1 MEKNYCLVINN
12 SPLFF
17 KSLDGVIKWF
27 KKCGVKDVLVS
38 EEDEVTYEL
47 GNLEYLVGFGE
58 MNIINECMCERG
70 DDYCS
75 IRLMEITFED

>member
-17 KSLDGVIKWF
+17 KSLDSVKKWF
-27 KKCGVKDVLVS
+27 KDCGVKRRL
-38 EEDEVTYEL
+38 ELEDEEYVSL
-47 GNLEYLVGFGE
+47 NKLEKLLEEYGDVEVYNDCLCE
-58 MNIINECMCERG
+58 MG

-75 IRLMEITFED
+75 IRLMEIVFED

>member
-17 KSLDGVIKWF
+17 KSLDSVKSWF
-27 KKCGVKDVLVS
+27 NKCGVKEVLES
-38 EEDEVTYEL
+38 DEDEVIYEL
-47 GNLEYLVGFGE
+47 SNLEYLVGFGE
-58 MNIINECMCERG
+58 VNIVNDCMCERG

-75 IRLMEITFED
+75 ISLEEITFED

>member
-1 MEKNYCLVINN
+1 MKNYCLVVNN

-17 KSLDGVIKWF
+17 KSLDGVIRWF
-27 KKCGVKDVLVS
+27 KKCGVGDVLVS

-58 MNIINECMCERG
+58 MNITNECMCERG

-75 IRLMEITFED
+75 ISLSEIVFED

>member
-17 KSLDGVIKWF
+17 KSLEGVKKWF
-27 KKCGVKDVLVS
+27 NKCGVKDVLES
-38 EEDEVTYEL
+38 DEDEVIYEL
-47 GNLEYLVGFGE
+47 SNLEYLVGFGE
-58 MNIINECMCERG
+58 VNIINDCMCERG

-75 IRLMEITFED
+75 ISLEEIVFED